1 VPADAT
7 SDELL
12 DEVLDAIRSLGVD
25 AVSTEDGLE
34 IDGVGV
40 CLDAIGRAHPH
51 PAELRD
57 LVASPRPTDAVPV
70 VVADRVSDAGREV
83 LRPAGWGFLDRRG
96 WLRLWTVGLRVD
108 TAVATRPRARAADA
122 DPWTGVGLEVALW
135 ALCHPSETMT
145 ARRVAGAIGRS
156 PSYVHE
162 LIARFAEL
170 GLIGA
175 RSHRPLLPDLFWE
188 TAARWPDDGWVA
200 SGLDPDAL
208 ADVVDAS
215 QLVRVDERAAT
226 LGGARIAAAGDLP
239 ARFYVASGPALRRM
253 RNQRPQEDEP
263 RRTLVRAAPV
273 RWLPDLEDVPPTDD
287 HPWRV
292 AHPIVCALRLA
303 ADPSR
308 GREIV
313 DQWGI
318 VPTGEAA

>member
-1 VPADAT
+1 VPTDST
-7 SDELL
+7 TGELV

-25 AVSTEDGLE
+25 VSTEHGTAV
-34 IDGVGV
+34 DGVGV
-40 CLDAIGRAHPH
+40 RLDAVGRAHPH

-57 LVASPRPTDAVPV
+57 LIAAPREPETFPV

-83 LRPAGWGFLDRRG
+83 LRDAGWGFLDRRG
-96 WLRLWTVGLRVD
+96 WLRLWMPGLRVD
-108 TAVATRPRARAADA
+108 TAVAARSRGAAA
-122 DPWTGVGLEVALW
+122 TTDPWTGVGLEVALW

-145 ARRVAGAIGRS
+145 ARKVAAAVGRS

-188 TAARWPDDGWVA
+188 TAARWPDDGWIA
-200 SGLDPDAL
+200 SGLDPIAL
-208 ADVVDAS
+208 AGIVEAS
-215 QLVRVDERAAT
+215 ELVRVDERAAT

-239 ARFYVASGPALRRM
+239 ARFYLASGPALRRV
-253 RNQRPQEDEP
+253 RNQRPREDEP
-263 RRTLVRAAPV
+263 RRTLVRATPV
-273 RWLPDLEDVPPTDD
+273 RWLPDLEDFTRTAE

-318 VPTGEAA
+318 VPSGEAA